1 MKAYVVIVTL
11 VIGLAS
17 PLRGQ
22 ALECDDLSGFKQLM
36 AVPPKLRYEYH
47 GRYVNMASGY
57 SVRIPN
63 GMRGYDFRSEGRH
76 NGFALGVGKIAQ
88 AVIFVSGDPNSIEYK
103 TPREAAMGEVD
114 IVRESSRLIESQT
127 ISDSRLGALDA
138 ARVVVTYRCKGSGE
152 RWIQSSV
159 VALSPDKEF
168 LYSLQM
174 YVDQS
179 VLDQLIGSWRFVPE
193 SNRRNPARPGRSS

>member
-1 MKAYVVIVTL
+1 MDATSTWHPGTQL
-11 VIGLAS
+11 
-17 PLRGQ
+17 
-22 ALECDDLSGFKQLM
+22 GFK
-36 AVPPKLRYEYH
+36 
-47 GRYVNMASGY
+47 
-57 SVRIPN
+57 
-63 GMRGYDFRSEGRH
+63 
-76 NGFALGVGKIAQ
+76 
-88 AVIFVSGDPNSIEYK
+88 
-103 TPREAAMGEVD
+103 TPCEAAMGEVD
-114 IVRESSRLIESQT
+114 IVRESRRLIESQT

-152 RWIQSSV
+152 RSIQSSV

-174 YVDQS
+174 YVPADLYRFDQS